1 MDIEPRFLL
10 LVPDRLKTREM
21 CEKAVEKYLW
31 LLKYVPDWFLT
42 HQQIKIWHD
51 NDDYC
56 NDDELIKWYNAYKNE
71 RLKKYKLKELLPLAR
86 HPSRYWDWCMSEDV
100 KKRQKNYGHK
110 HRLFFVSCD

>member
-56 NDDELIKWYNAYKNE
+56 NDDELIKWYNAYKKRKAQKAQIKRVNA
-71 RLKKYKLKELLPLAR
+71 RGLASIKILGLVCVRRCKKETEKLWA
-86 HPSRYWDWCMSEDV
+86 
-100 KKRQKNYGHK
+100 QT
-110 HRLFFVSCD
+110 